1 MDDAYDVYPILH
13 REKIYNLITAI
24 DLTFVEVRSLIDY
37 LEEQEA
43 FGTGEHEEAMES
55 GRLYSVEL
63 DDVVYEV
70 DVLGYEIAIYSRVE
84 RHDGPAEEN
93 S

>member
-43 FGTGEHEEAMES
+43 FGIGDHKEAMES

-84 RHDGPAEEN
+84 RHNGPTGEN